1 MCQEKKESFIRAF
14 FSPRKSLHLGIV
26 PGLEGQEE
34 ELPCLKFK
42 SCCVCAVSGVADVL
56 FLAG

>member
-1 MCQEKKESFIRAF
+1 MCQEKKESFVIASF
-14 FSPRKSLHLGIV
+14 CPRKSSHSGIV
-26 PGLEGQEE
+26 PGLEGE

-42 SCCVCAVSGVADVL
+42 SRCVCAVSGVADVL

>member
-14 FSPRKSLHLGIV
+14 FCFRKSSHLSIV
-26 PGLEGQEE
+26 PGLEGEEE

-42 SCCVCAVSGVADVL
+42 SCCVCAVSGVSDVL